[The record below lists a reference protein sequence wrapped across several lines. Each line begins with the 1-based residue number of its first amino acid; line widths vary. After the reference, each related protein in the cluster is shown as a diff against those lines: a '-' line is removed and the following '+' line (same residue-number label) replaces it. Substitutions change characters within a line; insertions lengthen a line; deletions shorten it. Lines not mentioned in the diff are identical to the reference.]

1 MPSAADEVRARLRA
15 QIAAIESGDAGDHSA
30 RSESDRVFPQEDAV
44 QDAAR
49 QASASPSAGCRT
61 GSNTARRNTAQ
72 AAARHEAAR
81 PDDEEDR
88 AFRKVERLACARE
101 QASEALRRRLAREG
115 FSDEASSAAVERAVS
130 CGLVDDRRYADV
142 LVRSR
147 LSQGRGKSGIA
158 AELAG
163 LGIDPGEVESFAEAG
178 ADEGGEIERAL
189 ALLDRKPPRAKNRRD
204 AAFRR
209 LVQKGFGSAIASS
222 AARLWCERN
231 PDRTDGADGSTHES
245 TDGADG

>member
-1 MPSAADEVRARLRA
+1 MPGAADEVRARLRA
-15 QIAAIESGDAGDHSA
+15 QIAAIESGGAGGRSA
-30 RSESDRVFPQEDAV
+30 RSESERALPLEGAV
-44 QDAAR
+44 QDAAQR
-49 QASASPSAGCRT
+49 APVPPST
-61 GSNTARRNTAQ
+61 GSRAGSNAARRRTPQ
-72 AAARHEAAR
+72 AEAREEAAL
-81 PDDEEDR
+81 PGDEADR

-147 LSQGRGKSGIA
+147 LSQGRGISGID
-158 AELAG
+158 AELAD

-178 ADEGGEIERAL
+178 ADEGGEVERAL
-189 ALLDRKPPRAKNRRD
+189 AVLDRKPPRAKNRRD

-231 PDRTDGADGSTHES
+231 PDGTEG
-245 TDGADG
+245 